1 MHWCIHEEKK
11 GMEVMKDMD
20 RKIILASQS
29 PRRIQLLQQIG
40 IDAEVRP
47 SHLEECI
54 HSSDPAEVVRELA
67 LQKAGDIAAQYIPAG
82 ENGASHTEENLPI
95 KGPVVIG
102 ADTVVAVDGKILGK
116 PKDHEEAYEMI
127 RMIAGRKHQVFTG
140 VAVVHDGK
148 AESFVEKT
156 DVHVYEMSDAEIR
169 AYADSEE
176 PMDKA
181 GAYGIQGAFGKFIR
195 GIEGDYNTVVG
206 LPVAHL
212 YQVLKTLA

>member
-1 MHWCIHEEKK
+1 MN
-11 GMEVMKDMD
+11 

-40 IDAEVRP
+40 VEAEVEP

-67 LQKAGDIAAQYIPAG
+67 LQKAGDIAAH
-82 ENGASHTEENLPI
+82 HTEKTGARQSENAEAV
-95 KGPVVIG
+95 KGSVVIG

-116 PKDHEEAYEMI
+116 PKSHEEAYEMI

-140 VAVVHDGK
+140 VAVVHDGT

-169 AYADSEE
+169 TYANSAE

-212 YQVLKTLA
+212 YQVLKTLE

>member
-1 MHWCIHEEKK
+1 MN
-11 GMEVMKDMD
+11 

-40 IDAEVRP
+40 VEAEVEP

-67 LQKAGDIAAQYIPAG
+67 LQKAGDIAAH
-82 ENGASHTEENLPI
+82 HTEKTGARQSENAEAV

-116 PKDHEEAYEMI
+116 PKSHEEAYEMI

-140 VAVVHDGK
+140 VAVVHDGMV
-148 AESFVEKT
+148 ESFVEKT

-169 AYADSEE
+169 TYADSAE

-212 YQVLKTLA
+212 YQVLKTLE